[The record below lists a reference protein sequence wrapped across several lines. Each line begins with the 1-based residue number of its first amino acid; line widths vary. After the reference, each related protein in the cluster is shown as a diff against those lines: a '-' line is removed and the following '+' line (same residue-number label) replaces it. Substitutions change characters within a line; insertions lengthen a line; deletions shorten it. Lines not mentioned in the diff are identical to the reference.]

1 MRGRRSEDLPRRACL
16 WSIAGFLLGSVGGLF
31 ANNGG
36 DDNPCLDPGTKSDP
50 WVWEGKP
57 DCEYAKYTVE
67 ITAPDADE
75 VFEKDSGETAT
86 ATAER
91 EGEDSGTT
99 DESADITWEDD
110 ASGSGDTS
118 DDFTDSTG
126 KKKLTADLDGETDEV
141 EVYVV
146 ELEIKGPDSTQDGAS
161 ASFEIEI
168 EPEDLDLTPTYEWS
182 YTTPGGAGNLPDGD
196 IFDDKTKIDPEVSNA
211 WWFASPDSKS
221 SAAIECNYT
230 IEVEIDFGDSQIT
243 KTKDWKVFITSHP
256 DGYLGSVR
264 RPYVYGEPEYEI
276 YTAANGRKYYR
287 IKAGNGSLRRW
298 TPTNGDINIYVLKSG
313 QWEAKVRKHE
323 EEHVRQWSTGG
334 WKDYFS
340 VSAMRTRLNSVS
352 DTYAPNHLGL
362 ESLKHAVTNEIS
374 AFNIKE
380 NKRANASSAQRESL
394 ARTAADRTGPPYD
407 FRGQTN

>member
-1 MRGRRSEDLPRRACL
+1 MRGSRSEYLPRRACL
-16 WSIAGFLLGSVGGLF
+16 WSIAGFLLGSASGLF

-57 DCEYAKYTVE
+57 NCEYAKYTVE

-86 ATAER
+86 AKAER

-110 ASGSGDTS
+110 ASGSGATS

-126 KKKLTADLDGETDEV
+126 KKKLTADLDGETEEV

-243 KTKDWKVFITSHP
+243 KTKDWEVFITSHP
-256 DGYLGSVR
+256 DGYLGET
-264 RPYVYGEPEYEI
+264 PPPFITGLPEIVEYNDPRNE
-276 YTAANGRKYYR
+276 KYKLY
-287 IKAGNGSLRRW
+287 KVGSGNGALDRNS
-298 TPTNGDINIYVLKSG
+298 PTNGSITYHVLDSSQWKS
-313 QWEAKVRKHE
+313 KTKKHE
-323 EEHVRQWSTGG
+323 EYHVMQWTTGG
-334 WKDYFS
+334 WKDYYS
-340 VSAMRTRLNSVS
+340 LAKLRNQLSKIDNNYSSRDALVTKIKNII
-352 DTYAPNHLGL
+352 L
-362 ESLKHAVTNEIS
+362 E
-374 AFNIKE
+374 FNRDE
-380 NKRANASSAQRESL
+380 RARSKITFPQREQA
-394 ARTAADRTGPPYD
+394 AREHASDVAPYYYD
-407 FRGQTN
+407 SYP